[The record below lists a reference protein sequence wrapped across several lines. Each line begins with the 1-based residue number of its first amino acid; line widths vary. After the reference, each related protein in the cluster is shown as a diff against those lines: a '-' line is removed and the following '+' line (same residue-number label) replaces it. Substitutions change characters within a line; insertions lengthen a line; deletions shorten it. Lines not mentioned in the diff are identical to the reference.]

1 MKTVPLPLLLGGPP
15 ALALSSW
22 FWFLPQTLLEHL
34 VGHEKIAE
42 EMDEDKPWRHRLEKE
57 MKPESDPTGQV

>member
-42 EMDEDKPWRHRLEKE
+42 EMDEDKTVKQSGAGSGITRILPQYF
-57 MKPESDPTGQV
+57 S